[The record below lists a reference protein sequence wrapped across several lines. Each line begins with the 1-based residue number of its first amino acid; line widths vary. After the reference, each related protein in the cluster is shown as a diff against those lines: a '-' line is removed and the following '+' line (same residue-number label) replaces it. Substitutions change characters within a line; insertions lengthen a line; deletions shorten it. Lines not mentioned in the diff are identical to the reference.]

1 MAEEKATTKISAVK
15 RDDIKTIDDQYI
27 LTIVSPEGEERFE
40 NIRKGWAEQE
50 KARLQGFLDLGQRPD
65 EKDQIEA
72 LIASNDLK
80 LAAIEKAK

>member
-27 LTIVSPEGEERFE
+27 LTIVRPEGEERFE

-50 KARLQGFLDLGQRPD
+50 KARLQGILDLGQRPD
-65 EKDQIEA
+65 EKDQIAA

>member
-27 LTIVSPEGEERFE
+27 LTIVSPEGKERFE
-40 NIRKGWAEQE
+40 NIRKGWAELE
-50 KARLQGFLDLGQRPD
+50 KLRLQKFLDLGQRLD

-72 LIASNDLK
+72 LIASINLK
-80 LAAIEKAK
+80 LAAISKVK

>member
-1 MAEEKATTKISAVK
+1 MAEEKSTTKISAVK
-15 RDDIKTIDDQYI
+15 RDDINTIDDQYI
-27 LTIVSPEGEERFE
+27 LTIVRPEGEERFE

-50 KARLQGFLDLGQRPD
+50 KARLQGILDLGQGPD

>member
-50 KARLQGFLDLGQRPD
+50 KARLQGILDLGQRPD

>member
-1 MAEEKATTKISAVK
+1 MAEEKATSKISAGK

-40 NIRKGWAEQE
+40 YIRKGWAEQE
-50 KARLQGFLDLGQRPD
+50 KARLQGILDLGQRPD

>member
-15 RDDIKTIDDQYI
+15 RDDINTIDDQYI
-27 LTIVSPEGEERFE
+27 LTIVRPEGEERFE

-50 KARLQGFLDLGQRPD
+50 KARLQGILDLGQRPD

>member
-50 KARLQGFLDLGQRPD
+50 KARLQGILDLGQRPD
-65 EKDQIEA
+65 EKDQIQA